1 MIKRVVVLALLLVS
15 VVSARLS
22 AQPKAVIRDNF
33 YDAESWVLYEDY
45 KEALPLYLNLL
56 KTNPDNANYKYR
68 IGQCYLNIPGQKEKS
83 IAYLEDAVKNIDPKY
98 HLGKFKET
106 GAPYDALYYL
116 ANAYR
121 ITNQL
126 DRAISTYEQFKKN
139 LDPEIYDSTVVNMQI
154 QSCINARE
162 LMKVPLYLKKTNM
175 GDNINGS
182 GSEFDPVVSDKED
195 MIVFA
200 RSEVFYDAIL
210 YSTKVNGTWTAP
222 LNLNEILKVDRDLF
236 PSSLSKD
243 DHTLYLYSS
252 ADYDGTIYTSEFKD
266 STWQPMIRLNDNINT
281 KYWESHA
288 TISHDN
294 KMLYF
299 TSNRKGTLGGLD
311 IWVSKRDSMGD
322 WGPAA
327 NLGPVINTP
336 YNEESPFLTK
346 DDKTLFFS
354 SRGHY
359 NMGGYDI
366 FYSTRLDNGEWS
378 KPLNVGYPLNT
389 TDDDVFFKPQNM
401 RYEGYYS
408 MQGSRGPGKDDIFR
422 VEIFSDAHPR
432 KFLIK
437 GITTIAD
444 LLKNFKDSIKIS
456 AINNTDNKQIV
467 DVYSDP
473 ETGGYEFELPQGKYE
488 ITYAGTGGMKVIKTI
503 NLPLLN
509 PSDSLSL
516 PVMVLPKED
525 KVAVLDIL
533 SDRNIT
539 VTNGD
544 TVVIPVKAEPESIL
558 RVEHRAGGSPVSAD
572 QFVLHDSL
580 FSYRFVP
587 VMGDNIITFQL
598 TDRFNNTTSTEVTV
612 ARKKAVAEQRV
623 VRPEYSS
630 VIVRK
635 EVETLGNL
643 MSERGDSTMQAI
655 IKSALHGRKNFDKAD
670 DLITYIR
677 EEAAGKNIN
686 PDGVDKLALLVA
698 LKDNVLS
705 QAAVDLLAKNAY
717 GELKTVLSGL
727 NIYEENLKTWNDLQ
741 KYIEEKTGGR
751 YNGKNLNTLANDI
764 LGGRDPAIAVI
775 RQKILAVAKNLP
787 EGNVIRN
794 VVDTT
799 DRKNIMTREGWI
811 EEFTGEA
818 IKEELTQ
825 GQVSGILAAI
835 AAEPGTSVR
844 QFLSGLINN
853 SDEPLTSIL
862 KSIDPEKENIKTPGE
877 LILYL
882 LRNKDKLNISETELY
897 RLLGELAA
905 SRVIP
910 DSILETADINVR
922 EGSEWYKTTG
932 IILAGVIILIIIFI
946 LARKKKKGNK

>member
-1 MIKRVVVLALLLVS
+1 MIKRVVVLVLLLVS
-15 VVSARLS
+15 AVSARLS

-33 YDAESWVLYEDY
+33 YDAESWVLFEDY

-98 HLGKFKET
+98 HQDKFKET

-126 DRAISTYEQFKKN
+126 DKAISTYEQFKKN

-154 QSCINARE
+154 QSCRNARE

-182 GSEFDPVVSDKED
+182 GSEFDPVISDKED

-200 RSEVFYDAIL
+200 RSEPFYDAIL
-210 YSTKVNGTWTAP
+210 YSTKVNGTWTTP

-236 PSSLSKD
+236 PSSLSED
-243 DHTLYLYSS
+243 GHALYLYSS

-266 STWQPMIRLNDNINT
+266 GTWQPMVRLNDNINT

-311 IWVSKRDSMGD
+311 IWVSKRDSTGD
-322 WGPAA
+322 WGPAV

-389 TDDDVFFKPQNM
+389 TDDDVFFKPQNIG
-401 RYEGYYS
+401 YEGYYS

-422 VEIFSDAHPR
+422 IEIFSDAHPR
-432 KFLIK
+432 KFLIR

-444 LLKNFKDSIKIS
+444 LLTNFKDSVKIS
-456 AINNTDNKQIV
+456 AVNTTDNKQIV
-467 DVYSDP
+467 GVYSNP
-473 ETGGYEFELPQGKYE
+473 ETGEYEFELPQGKYE
-488 ITYAGTGGMKVIKTI
+488 ITYTGTGGKKVVRTI
-503 NLPLLN
+503 DLPLLN

-516 PVMVLPKED
+516 PVMVLPKKD
-525 KVAVLDIL
+525 NVAVMDIL

-558 RVEHRAGGSPVSAD
+558 RVEHRAGGSLVSAD
-572 QFVLHDSL
+572 QFILHDSL

-612 ARKKAVAEQRV
+612 SRKKTVGEQRV

-643 MSERGDSTMQAI
+643 MSERGDSSMQAI
-655 IKSALHGRKNFDKAD
+655 IKNALHGRKHFDKVD

-677 EEAAGKNIN
+677 EEAARENIN
-686 PDGVDKLALLVA
+686 PDEVDKLALLVA
-698 LKDNVLS
+698 LKDNVLT

-727 NIYEENLKTWNDLQ
+727 NSYEENLKTWNDLQ
-741 KYIEEKTGGR
+741 KYIEEETGGR
-751 YNGKNLNTLANDI
+751 YNGETLNTLANDI
-764 LGGRDPAIAVI
+764 LGGRDPAISVI
-775 RQKILAVAKNLP
+775 RHKMLAVAKNLP
-787 EGNVIRN
+787 EGDVIRN
-794 VVDTT
+794 VIDTT
-799 DRKNIMTREGWI
+799 DSKKIMTREKWI
-811 EEFTGEA
+811 EEFTREA
-818 IKEELTQ
+818 IKEGLTQ

-835 AAEPGTSVR
+835 TAEPGTSVR
-844 QFLSGLINN
+844 QFLSDLINN
-853 SDEPLTSIL
+853 SDEPLASIL
-862 KSIDPEKENIKTPGE
+862 RSIDPEKENIKTPGE

-882 LRNKDKLNISETELY
+882 LRNKDKLNLSETELY

-905 SRVIP
+905 SRFIP
-910 DSILETADINVR
+910 DSVLETADINVR

-946 LARKKKKGNK
+946 LARRKKKDK